1 MTQHSFNIS
10 LPSNPSFISDK
21 SGPWLNGWTDLV
33 SNLNILPN
41 CIKLVDVGG
50 NGNYKLVIVDM
61 TGRLVCF
68 NGTNIEWETRV
79 PDLVILGLSYIY
91 TE

>member
-1 MTQHSFNIS
+1 MTTNS
-10 LPSNPSFISDK
+10 SFITDK

-33 SNLNILPN
+33 ANLNILPN

-61 TGRLVCF
+61 TGRLICF

-79 PDLVILGLSYIY
+79 PEMIILGLSYIY